1 MIKFLDTIKQKIKF
15 NKKVG
20 NFMNNYELLK
30 KIKQI
35 VNNCGK
41 IMLDVQK
48 NYLEVQKKE
57 GNNNIVTFYDKYIQ
71 SILKEKLT
79 ELIPNSIFFGE
90 ENDDYIRNFEKEN
103 GKYTISELIVNR

>member
-1 MIKFLDTIKQKIKF
+1 
-15 NKKVG
+15 
-20 NFMNNYELLK
+20 MNNYELLK

-35 VNNCGK
+35 INNCGK

-48 NYLEVQKKE
+48 KYLEVQKKE

-79 ELIPNSIFFGE
+79 ELIPNSDIFWRRE
-90 ENDDYIRNFEKEN
+90 
-103 GKYTISELIVNR
+103 

>member
-1 MIKFLDTIKQKIKF
+1 MIKFLGTIKQKIKF

-41 IMLDVQK
+41 K
-48 NYLEVQKKE
+48 N
-57 GNNNIVTFYDKYIQ
+57 GI
-71 SILKEKLT
+71 
-79 ELIPNSIFFGE
+79 
-90 ENDDYIRNFEKEN
+90 
-103 GKYTISELIVNR
+103 

>member
-1 MIKFLDTIKQKIKF
+1 
-15 NKKVG
+15 
-20 NFMNNYELLK
+20 MNNYELLK
-30 KIKQI
+30 EIKQI

-48 NYLEVQKKE
+48 KYLKVQKKE

-90 ENDDYIRNFEKEN
+90 ENDDYIRDFEKD
-103 GKYTISELIVNR
+103 KYVFIVDPIDGTTNFSRELKMSAISIALLKN